1 MKILSKIQK
10 DLEFDYYNRYQTGPT
25 EDSFIFESKPFSYFL
40 LHKHNKTCISLS
52 INSKITDQVNENDHK
67 HSLVLNM
74 PFFDNY
80 GHCLHDVIP
89 KLLWYDTKS
98 DADVIYTNGSELM
111 NSLLNLFEIKF
122 KKIFF
127 LEKDTKLN
135 TDKIAIEN
143 HPAYHTRDKEKVRL
157 LKNIIN
163 KQLHKLCDN
172 QNKKSLIYCTR
183 NTSSDAFHGRKMN
196 EKNEEEIINLLK
208 KYAKQE
214 NLHFVLFNG
223 QEDGKTM
230 SHLKQMQI
238 FSNAKVVVGP
248 HGSAMANVIYC
259 NPKNN
264 VKICEFSSGTEV
276 QIHGGIFNKH
286 YNFLNG
292 NLLEEIYD
300 YYLIPFTKGSTSEV
314 TDIDIDNLKDFLN
327 IPNLT

>member
-10 DLEFDYYNRYQTGPT
+10 DLKFDYYNRYQNGPT
-25 EDSFIFESKPFSYFL
+25 EDSFIIKSKPLSYFL
-40 LHKHNKTCISLS
+40 LHKHKTCISLS
-52 INSKITDQVNENDHK
+52 INARINNQVNENFHK
-67 HSLVLNM
+67 YTLVLNM

-89 KLLWYDTKS
+89 KLLWYDANS
-98 DADVIYTNGSELM
+98 DADIIYTNGSDLM

-122 KKIFF
+122 KKIIF

-135 TDKIAIEN
+135 TEKIAIEN
-143 HPAYHTRDKEKVRL
+143 HPAYHIRDKEKVRL

-163 KQLHKLCDN
+163 KQLPKLCDN
-172 QNKKSLIYCTR
+172 KNKKSLIYCTR
-183 NTSSDAFHGRKMN
+183 NTSSDTCHGRKMKQ
-196 EKNEEEIINLLK
+196 KNEEEIINLLK
-208 KYAKQE
+208 KYSKQE

-238 FSNAKVVVGP
+238 FSNAEVVVGP

-264 VKICEFSSGTEV
+264 VKICEFCSGTEV
-276 QIHGGIFNKH
+276 QIHGGRFIKH

-300 YYLIPFTKGSTSEV
+300 YYLIPFTKDSTPEE
-314 TDIDIDNLKDFLN
+314 TGIDMGNLKSFLN
-327 IPNLT
+327 YRT